1 MASTPSASVSKRLV
15 LVTVT
20 AALGFFLFGYDT
32 AVINGAIDALA
43 DHYGL
48 GSGLKGFAV
57 SSALLGCVIGAW
69 FAGPLSNRVGRVP
82 VMLTS
87 SVLFL
92 VSAIGTGLAFGIT
105 DLIVWR
111 VVGGLGVG
119 AASVIAPT
127 YIAEISPAHMRPRGG
142 GCSSSR
148 RFRPSPTAS
157 PH

>member
-1 MASTPSASVSKRLV
+1 MASSPSASVSKRLV

-69 FAGPLSNRVGRVP
+69 LPARCRTASAGCQSC
-82 VMLTS
+82 
-87 SVLFL
+87 
-92 VSAIGTGLAFGIT
+92 
-105 DLIVWR
+105 
-111 VVGGLGVG
+111 
-119 AASVIAPT
+119 
-127 YIAEISPAHMRPRGG
+127 SPRP
-142 GCSSSR
+142 SSSSCR
-148 RFRPSPTAS
+148 R
-157 PH
+157 

>member
-1 MASTPSASVSKRLV
+1 MASSPSASVSKRLV

-69 FAGPLSNRVGRVP
+69 FAAARCR
-82 VMLTS
+82 TA
-87 SVLFL
+87 
-92 VSAIGTGLAFGIT
+92 SAGCQ
-105 DLIVWR
+105 
-111 VVGGLGVG
+111 
-119 AASVIAPT
+119 SC
-127 YIAEISPAHMRPRGG
+127 SPRP
-142 GCSSSR
+142 SSSSCR
-148 RFRPSPTAS
+148 R
-157 PH
+157 

>member
-57 SSALLGCVIGAW
+57 SSALLGCVIGSARHCRRSPSGASLV
-69 FAGPLSNRVGRVP
+69 FLLQSLVATTHLRDQGVAT
-82 VMLTS
+82 TS
-87 SVLFL
+87 
-92 VSAIGTGLAFGIT
+92 
-105 DLIVWR
+105 
-111 VVGGLGVG
+111 
-119 AASVIAPT
+119 
-127 YIAEISPAHMRPRGG
+127 
-142 GCSSSR
+142 
-148 RFRPSPTAS
+148 
-157 PH
+157 

>member
-92 VSAIGTGLAFGIT
+92 VSAIGL
-105 DLIVWR
+105 
-111 VVGGLGVG
+111 GGGR
-119 AASVIAPT
+119 
-127 YIAEISPAHMRPRGG
+127 SPAAAAICR
-142 GCSSSR
+142 
-148 RFRPSPTAS
+148 
-157 PH
+157 

>member
-1 MASTPSASVSKRLV
+1 MSRSESTV
-15 LVTVT
+15 
-20 AALGFFLFGYDT
+20 
-32 AVINGAIDALA
+32 DALA